1 MMAGDCCSRYISG
14 VLVIVALACLA
25 AISGCASLGKEECLN
40 ADWRT
45 IGYEDG
51 ARGQQASRIGS
62 HRKACAKYGVKPDFD
77 LYENGRR
84 QGLREY
90 CTPRNGYYLGVR
102 GGRYN
107 GVCPKDLEGAYR
119 AALGRGRKVYAL
131 NSEIKQ
137 KKTELKKIHS
147 QLDTI
152 ELDLTETENEL
163 VRKGVSPQR
172 RRQLLEEIRTL
183 EDDQEA
189 AIAEISE
196 REQILEDLRINLS
209 LIKTQNPYK

>member
-1 MMAGDCCSRYISG
+1 MMVRDCCNRYALG
-14 VLVIVALACLA
+14 VMLVAILVCLA
-25 AISGCASLGKEECLN
+25 VISGCASLGKEECLN

-51 ARGQQASRIGS
+51 ARGQQASYIGR

-90 CTPRNGYYLGVR
+90 CTPRNGYYLGVK
-102 GGRYN
+102 GSRYN

-137 KKTELKKIHS
+137 KETELKKIYS

-189 AIAEISE
+189 AMAEISE
-196 REQILEDLRINLS
+196 REQILENLQINLS
-209 LIKTQNPYK
+209 QIKTQNPYK